1 MRPPARVAGLTSA
14 RRPRAVY
21 LPEPVEALT
30 LCAAATCAVKITHVG
45 HVPSRLVR
53 VGQDYGDGG

>member
-1 MRPPARVAGLTSA
+1 MKQSESIPP
-14 RRPRAVY
+14 RRMWPAMVDETRAEDC
-21 LPEPVEALT
+21 PF
-30 LCAAATCAVKITHVG
+30 CAVKITHVG